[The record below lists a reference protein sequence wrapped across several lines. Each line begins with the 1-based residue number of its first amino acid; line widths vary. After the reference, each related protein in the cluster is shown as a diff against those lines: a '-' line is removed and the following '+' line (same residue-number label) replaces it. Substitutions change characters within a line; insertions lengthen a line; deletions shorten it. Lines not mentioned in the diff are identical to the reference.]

1 MELFSDEYIKSYR
14 PLFDNIKVIRE
25 VEKIFDAVKSA
36 DELSNN
42 EKMASVVLSY
52 LKFKDYYGGQQ

>member
-25 VEKIFDAVKSA
+25 AKKIFDAVKSA
-36 DELSNN
+36 DELSND

-52 LKFKDYYGGQQ
+52 LKFKDYYGGKQ

>member
-25 VEKIFDAVKSA
+25 AEKIFDAVKSA
-36 DELSNN
+36 DELSND

-52 LKFKDYYGGQQ
+52 LKFRDYYGGQQ

>member
-1 MELFSDEYIKSYR
+1 MELFSDEYIESYR

-25 VEKIFDAVKSA
+25 AEKIFDAVKLA
-36 DELSNN
+36 DELSND